1 MSVAASRAA
10 RWQSLW
16 SDPGLACLDTDLMHG
31 LMQRYAEPHRS
42 HHTMQHLDECFANFD
57 AIHHEAKHPAEFE
70 LALWFH
76 DAIYDFKGHDNEQQ
90 SADWVHLDVL
100 SVGGSSGLRKFARPK
115 TQSRQQSP

>member
-16 SDPGLACLDTDLMHG
+16 SDPGLACPDSGLMHDI
-31 LMQRYAEPHRS
+31 MQRYAESHRS
-42 HHTMQHLDECFANFD
+42 YHTMQHLDECRVMFD
-57 AIHHEAKHPAEFE
+57 NVRDEAMHAPEVEIAP
-70 LALWFH
+70 WFH
-76 DAIYDFKGHDNEQQ
+76 DAIYDVKGHDNEQQ
-90 SADWVHLDVL
+90 SADWAHSDVL